1 MRFRVP
7 ARGGDAAVLGSAG
20 VVLNKRANAKNQIKN
35 ANVFT
40 FGNDIMNTIERIV
53 YPIPSDIEDALDGLT
68 KTIIVSRSDIDLYLY
83 LRDQRT
89 TILRRRWAMGAHSL
103 TYCRVMEELKIR
115 GGRRSAWDR
124 RGAAV
129 HAWYKRRLERK
140 TLSILRMLETN
151 PLVKHSTAQT

>member
-1 MRFRVP
+1 
-7 ARGGDAAVLGSAG
+7 
-20 VVLNKRANAKNQIKN
+20 
-35 ANVFT
+35 
-40 FGNDIMNTIERIV
+40 MNTNERIV

-68 KTIIVSRSDIDLYLY
+68 KTIIVSRTDIDLYLY

-103 TYCRVMEELKIR
+103 TYCKVMEELKLR

-129 HAWYKRRLERK
+129 HAWYKRRLQRK
-140 TLSILRMLETN
+140 TFATLRMIVSN
-151 PLVKHSTAQT
+151 PPVMHSTAQT